1 MPRPSIFASILVLLL
16 LWSSFAIAQQTKQ
29 WSFGGALGSSTQ
41 LSLSYNVNPRWQ
53 LSFILGPY
61 GDLARTS
68 SDRIGLS
75 AIYYLDASDSPLFIG
90 FAPVI
95 TAREPHSFIAVVPT
109 GIQHKITDAFSI
121 RLGAELFI
129 TKNELHRTAG
139 GVGISIGGFLSL

>member
-1 MPRPSIFASILVLLL
+1 MPRPSISASILFLLL
-16 LWSSFAIAQQTKQ
+16 LLSSGAIAQQPEQ

-41 LSLSYNVNPRWQ
+41 LTLSYKVTPQWQ
-53 LSFILGPY
+53 LSFVLGPY

-75 AIYYLDASDSPLFIG
+75 AIYYLDTSDNPLFIG
-90 FAPVI
+90 FAPGI
-95 TAREPHSFIAVVPT
+95 TAQEPHSFIAVVPF
-109 GIQHKITDAFSI
+109 GIQHKITDDFSL

-139 GVGISIGGFLSL
+139 GIGISIGGSVSL